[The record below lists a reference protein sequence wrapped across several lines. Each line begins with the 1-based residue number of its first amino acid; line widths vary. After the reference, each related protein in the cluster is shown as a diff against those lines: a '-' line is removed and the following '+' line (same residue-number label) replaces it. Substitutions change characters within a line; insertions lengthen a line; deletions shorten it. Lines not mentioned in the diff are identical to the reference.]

1 MNFFKLN
8 KKLVLFFLFSLFAIF
23 LHGSSKIPVLDR
35 DEARFA
41 SASKTMLEK
50 EDFIDISI
58 GEEKRYKKP
67 IGIYWAQVLS
77 NFSFGSYPY
86 QDILIYRLPSI
97 IAIFA
102 SFLLIF
108 FYSTKNFD
116 LIKASL
122 TIFFL
127 TFSILSISEMH
138 QSKTDGMLFLFTNI
152 CNLTLLELIKSK
164 NPSNKLKYLFW
175 LSLGLG
181 TIIKGPIIFIFTLLP
196 LSIFSFICKRNF
208 FKIFWSNLGILLFFV
223 VVLPWFIII
232 TIKSGNN
239 FWYESVYNDLLKKV
253 GSGQESHGFP
263 PGYYTALL
271 FIFLWPCSIFLI
283 SFCLL
288 LKKNWKNKILR
299 SKQNLFLFLWFIIP
313 FLTFEIIFT
322 KLPHYVFPSYTAIC
336 ILISNFLIDHNFKNL
351 KFITIPAILYPMILS
366 VLFTYSITEFSEFDK
381 VSIFIL
387 CVFIFF
393 TLSLVYF
400 CIKKKIISL
409 IIFSGF
415 FQLFFYFVLTNVLVS
430 KLNSFWIANKISQII
445 EDNKNYS
452 DEIYNYGFNEP
463 SLYFMTS
470 HISKKINPLDIPL
483 ENLQNKILLI
493 ITEEYSDI
501 LTKNLRFK
509 EFEVTSTFEGYNY
522 SRGNK
527 LIFKIYKNY

>member
-1 MNFFKLN
+1 M
-8 KKLVLFFLFSLFAIF
+8 SD
-23 LHGSSKIPVLDR
+23 SVLDR

-58 GEEKRYKKP
+58 GEKKRYKKP

-102 SFLLIF
+102 SFSLIF

-164 NPSNKLKYLFW
+164 NPSKKLKYLFW
-175 LSLGLG
+175 FSLGLG

-208 FKIFWSNLGILLFFV
+208 FKIFWSNLGTLLFFV

-271 FIFLWPCSIFLI
+271 FIFL
-283 SFCLL
+283 
-288 LKKNWKNKILR
+288 
-299 SKQNLFLFLWFIIP
+299 
-313 FLTFEIIFT
+313 
-322 KLPHYVFPSYTAIC
+322 
-336 ILISNFLIDHNFKNL
+336 
-351 KFITIPAILYPMILS
+351 
-366 VLFTYSITEFSEFDK
+366 
-381 VSIFIL
+381 
-387 CVFIFF
+387 
-393 TLSLVYF
+393 
-400 CIKKKIISL
+400 
-409 IIFSGF
+409 
-415 FQLFFYFVLTNVLVS
+415 YFVL
-430 KLNSFWIANKISQII
+430 
-445 EDNKNYS
+445 
-452 DEIYNYGFNEP
+452 
-463 SLYFMTS
+463 YF
-470 HISKKINPLDIPL
+470 
-483 ENLQNKILLI
+483 
-493 ITEEYSDI
+493 
-501 LTKNLRFK
+501 
-509 EFEVTSTFEGYNY
+509 
-522 SRGNK
+522 
-527 LIFKIYKNY
+527 